1 MMLWFLHF
9 HCIKNATHLHF
20 VARFAL
26 QRTVQWPS
34 RLTHTE
40 THTGGVGTTVKHILH
55 KQREI
60 VTGRRVADAVM
71 LLPKPKLMRMRDQRP
86 TSGRRRRR
94 SHIHCSTAE
103 LQIALIVRLSSVQF
117 GCNLP
122 FVGAGSSSGHW
133 SHSICSSFGI
143 SLRFNQPSGH

>member
-1 MMLWFLHF
+1 MQPTYILL
-9 HCIKNATHLHF
+9 CSLCSAADGS
-20 VARFAL
+20 VAIA
-26 QRTVQWPS
+26 S
-34 RLTHTE
+34 H

-94 SHIHCSTAE
+94 RSHIHCSTAE

-122 FVGAGSSSGHW
+122 FVGAGSSRSGHW

-143 SLRFNQPSGH
+143 GISLRFNQPSGH

>member
-1 MMLWFLHF
+1 MQPTYILLLALL
-9 HCIKNATHLHF
+9 CSG
-20 VARFAL
+20 RFSGH
-26 QRTVQWPS
+26 RVS
-34 RLTHTE
+34 H

-86 TSGRRRRR
+86 TSGRRRRRR